1 MRSLQRYLQ
10 NTGQQRGAVGRRRGG
25 AANASPGWASQTQPG
40 SPRTL
45 SRWPR
50 TPGTGERRLVMEAAP
65 ARSNFG
71 VIVHKVIP
79 KGSLGSTRSEWSSL
93 CLGSLWLSQSRHLV
107 HLLRVPS
114 TMYNICVVAMGLCKG
129 VALVK
134 EIDIINY
141 CARPIWY
148 WTCWFLSTDIHFPYQ
163 TVPQYPFIRTAPS
176 GAEYLL
182 FASPSHAPSFFVRTA
197 STGFQSFCF
206 PLGAAHGDPPREGGA
221 FIHLA
226 PSLQDGHGLAVSLT

>member
-1 MRSLQRYLQ
+1 M
-10 NTGQQRGAVGRRRGG
+10 
-25 AANASPGWASQTQPG
+25 
-40 SPRTL
+40 
-45 SRWPR
+45 
-50 TPGTGERRLVMEAAP
+50 
-65 ARSNFG
+65 
-71 VIVHKVIP
+71 
-79 KGSLGSTRSEWSSL
+79 
-93 CLGSLWLSQSRHLV
+93 SQSRHLV

-182 FASPSHAPSFFVRTA
+182 FASPSHAPSFFVRTV

-206 PLGAAHGDPPREGGA
+206 PLGAAMGTLLGREGRL
-221 FIHLA
+221 FIWLPLCRMVMDWLY
-226 PSLQDGHGLAVSLT
+226 PSPEGHSSCLTALTLQLIPHPSC